1 MRNSLTRWNRI
12 MIYEIIPVFTLGLC
26 WGSFLNVVAYRLVTA
41 QDFVFDRSRCP
52 TCQHKLAWYDL
63 MPLVSWCILAGK
75 CRSCKHS
82 ISIVYP
88 LVELLTAV
96 VLTALWYYIPQ
107 QYFLAYFIF
116 ISALLI
122 TVSSDLH
129 TMLISRFVT
138 LFLVPAGIIAS
149 YFNFLPITVF
159 DSIAG
164 AFMGP
169 FFLWS
174 IARFFTLIR
183 NKEGIGQGDI
193 DLLAFIGAFLGVI
206 GSWFALC
213 IAACT
218 GALVGM
224 LYIAISRLNVST
236 ARIPFGPFLA
246 MGAIIVVFFYND
258 LMYYFIC

>member
-1 MRNSLTRWNRI
+1 
-12 MIYEIIPVFTLGLC
+12 MIYEIIPIFILGLC

-41 QDFVFDRSRCP
+41 QDFILDCSQCP
-52 TCQHKLAWYDL
+52 TCKQRLVWYDL
-63 MPLVSWCILAGK
+63 IPLLSWCMLAGT
-75 CRSCKHS
+75 CRSCRHP

-88 LVELLTAV
+88 LVELLTALV
-96 VLTALWYYIPQ
+96 VTALWYHIPQ
-107 QYFLAYFIF
+107 QYFLTYFIF
-116 ISALLI
+116 TSALLV

-138 LFLVPAGIIAS
+138 LFLVPVGILAS
-149 YFNFLPITVF
+149 YFNLLPITVF

-164 AFMGP
+164 TLVGTL
-169 FFLWS
+169 FLWS
-174 IARFFTLIR
+174 IARFFVLVR
-183 NKEGIGQGDI
+183 KKEGIGQGDI

-213 IAACT
+213 LAACT

-224 LYIAISRLNVST
+224 LYIAISKVNAGAT
-236 ARIPFGPFLA
+236 RIPFGPFLA

-258 LMYYFIC
+258 LMYYLTC